1 MLGMAFSLIRS
12 IPDFILL
19 DQNLSYCRFKIWI
32 QNFDDSISV
41 LSEADLASQGKAVR
55 LSSWHIC
62 STLLGPFPRLCL
74 T

>member
-1 MLGMAFSLIRS
+1 MLGMGFSLIWS

-19 DQNLSYCRFKIWI
+19 DQNLNHCHWIIWI
-32 QNFDDSISV
+32 YNFDDAISV
-41 LSEADLASQGKAVR
+41 LSEAELASQGKAVR